1 MFMNRKSQRSAGS
14 VLAALVTMA
23 IATAGVNALAGD
35 KADESSK
42 LDEMIL
48 HSKVRLA
55 LLENIGG
62 SALGIDIDVH
72 GHDVTLSGKLD
83 EREHEELAAK
93 YAKQVE
99 GVKNVDND
107 LEWKQAE
114 GKSSMEKTAMEVD
127 RELEDSVLAAR
138 VKLALFGEIGADAL
152 GVEVEAAG
160 DTVTLSGEVE
170 SETERETAVATAR
183 DVDGVGQVEDLLSKE
198 MVRKY

>member
-170 SETERETAVATAR
+170 SENEREMAVATAR
-183 DVDGVGQVEDLLSKE
+183 DVDGVEQVEDLLSKE